1 MAIRYTATVF
11 TMFATASV
19 LSACSDPVGDA
30 ERRFDRINRS
40 SASAAEICAAGQALV
55 DAHLDHGDA
64 AAYREARV
72 RNDILCS
79 AARGNE
85 AYGFLRDANGNTF
98 MPPPADDLSLPLEDD
113 GNAAP

>member
-40 SASAAEICAAGQALV
+40 SASAAEICAAGQAVVEAKLE
-55 DAHLDHGDA
+55 HGDA

-79 AARGNE
+79 TARRADAN
-85 AYGFLRDANGNTF
+85 GFLRDANGNTF
-98 MPPPADDLSLPLEDD
+98 MPPPADDLSQPLEDD

>member
-1 MAIRYTATVF
+1 MAIRRTTTVF
-11 TMFATASV
+11 TMLAIASA

-40 SASAAEICAAGQALV
+40 SASAAEICAAGQAVV

-79 AARGNE
+79 TARGNE
-85 AYGFLRDANGNTF
+85 AYGFLREANGNTF
-98 MPPPADDLSLPLEDD
+98 MPPPADDLNLPVEDV